1 MGKNSEFE
9 VWEKEGSG
17 VLNETPLILTAC
29 KEGQIGNAFQY
40 PDGCIYKTV
49 FTYLCGK
56 PDDSFVSE
64 HPDLIYKSRLV
75 CMSPEWEEYVK
86 KQTVK
91 FILRREVMAPFCSV
105 SSKSLKPLPEG
116 YSISP
121 FTRKIFEEHPFDQG
135 RSYPDFEDFQR
146 SGAGSAVLF
155 DGKVVSAS
163 SSFLSFEGHVEL
175 DVYTDIEHRNKGL
188 ADHCVFEMLRECSEK
203 KYTVHWDAQNPMS
216 SGMAVSHGFTPV
228 TDYAVY
234 WLEK

>member
-1 MGKNSEFE
+1 MKLLLSLPPAKKDRS
-9 VWEKEGSG
+9 VTHSS
-17 VLNETPLILTAC
+17 ILTGAST
-29 KEGQIGNAFQY
+29 KPYSHIFAENPMIVLFQN
-40 PDGCIYKTV
+40 I
-49 FTYLCGK
+49 L
-56 PDDSFVSE
+56 
-64 HPDLIYKSRLV
+64 
-75 CMSPEWEEYVK
+75 SPEWEEYVK
-86 KQTVK
+86 KQPVK

-105 SSKSLKPLPEG
+105 SSKNLRPLPEG

-175 DVYTDIEHRNKGL
+175 DVYTDIEHRKKGL